1 MSNQFLKGLLAL
13 IVSGILFSSC
23 KKEKEDLIPT
33 PQQYLSGEWRLTHF
47 VTDYNNN
54 NVLDEEEKEPTDQDE
69 RMIIFFHPDGTGYTS
84 SYYLYN
90 STIEK
95 EEFTWTLMNNETRI
109 RIIHYYADYGNDT
122 TNVKID
128 KLNMTDCV
136 LENLDS
142 YADQEKNEWIILK
155 KNI

>member
-1 MSNQFLKGLLAL
+1 MSNQFLKGLFAL

-95 EEFTWTLMNNETRI
+95 ENFIWTLMNNNTELRLV
-109 RIIHYYADYGNDT
+109 HYDSNYGNDT
-122 TNVKID
+122 STVKINQ
-128 KLNMTDCV
+128 LNMTDCI

-142 YADQEKNEWIILK
+142 YEYQTEKEWIILK